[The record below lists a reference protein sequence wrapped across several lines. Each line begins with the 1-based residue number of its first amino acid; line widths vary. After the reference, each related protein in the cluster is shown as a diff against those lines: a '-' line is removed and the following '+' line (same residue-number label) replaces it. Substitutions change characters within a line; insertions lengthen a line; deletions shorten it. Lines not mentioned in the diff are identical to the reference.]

1 MKPFKLDNE
10 QKIKSG
16 FKIPDGYFE
25 KLTTEINAKLIEN
38 EPKVVSIFSRKKV
51 VYYVVAAVLVLAL
64 SIPLFNY
71 YNATTSL
78 SQEEV
83 EDYITLQS
91 GITEDDLVNALDKED
106 IEKLKVDLK
115 IEDKVLEET
124 LLNNTNLEEY
134 ITD

>member
-1 MKPFKLDNE
+1 MKPFKLDE
-10 QKIKSG
+10 QNIKSG
-16 FKIPDGYFE
+16 FIVPDGYFE
-25 KLTTEINAKLIEN
+25 KLTSDINAKLGTN

-51 VYYVVAAVLVLAL
+51 IYYAVAAVLILAL

-71 YNATTSL
+71 YNSTTSL
-78 SQEEV
+78 TQEEV

-106 IEKLKVDLK
+106 IEKLKIDLK

-124 LLNNTNLEEY
+124 LVNELNIEEY

>member
-1 MKPFKLDNE
+1 MKPFKLDE
-10 QKIKSG
+10 QKIESG
-16 FKIPDGYFE
+16 FKVPDGYFE
-25 KLTTEINAKLIEN
+25 KLTSDINAKLATN

-51 VYYVVAAVLVLAL
+51 IYYAVAAVLVLAL

-71 YNATTSL
+71 YNSTTSL
-78 SQEEV
+78 TQEEV
-83 EDYITLQS
+83 EHYIALQS

-106 IEKLKVDLK
+106 IEKLKIDLK

-124 LLNNTNLEEY
+124 LVNELNIEEY

>member
-1 MKPFKLDNE
+1 MKPFKLDE
-10 QKIKSG
+10 QKIESG

-25 KLTTEINAKLIEN
+25 KLTSDINAKLATN

-51 VYYVVAAVLVLAL
+51 IYSAVAAVLVLAL

-71 YNATTSL
+71 YNSTTSL

-83 EDYITLQS
+83 EDYIALQS

-106 IEKLKVDLK
+106 IEELKIDLK

-124 LLNNTNLEEY
+124 LVNELNIEEY

>member
-1 MKPFKLDNE
+1 MKPFKLDE
-10 QKIKSG
+10 QKIESG
-16 FKIPDGYFE
+16 FKVPDGYFE
-25 KLTTEINAKLIEN
+25 KLTSDINAKLATN

-51 VYYVVAAVLVLAL
+51 IYYAVAAVLVLSL

-71 YNATTSL
+71 YNSTTSL
-78 SQEEV
+78 TQEEV
-83 EDYITLQS
+83 EDYIALQS

-106 IEKLKVDLK
+106 IEKLKIDLK

-124 LLNNTNLEEY
+124 LVNELNIEEY

>member
-1 MKPFKLDNE
+1 MKPFKLDE
-10 QKIKSG
+10 QKIESG
-16 FKIPDGYFE
+16 FKVPDGYFE
-25 KLTTEINAKLIEN
+25 KLTSDINAKLATN

-51 VYYVVAAVLVLAL
+51 IYYALAAVLVLAL

-71 YNATTSL
+71 YNSTTSL
-78 SQEEV
+78 TQEEV
-83 EDYITLQS
+83 EDYIALQS

-106 IEKLKVDLK
+106 IEKLKIDLK

-124 LLNNTNLEEY
+124 LVNELNIEEY

>member
-1 MKPFKLDNE
+1 MKPFKLDE
-10 QKIKSG
+10 QKIESG
-16 FKIPDGYFE
+16 FKVPDGYFE
-25 KLTTEINAKLIEN
+25 KLTSDINAKLATN

-51 VYYVVAAVLVLAL
+51 IYYAVAAVLVLAL

-71 YNATTSL
+71 YNSTTSL
-78 SQEEV
+78 TQEEV
-83 EDYITLQS
+83 EDYLALQS

-106 IEKLKVDLK
+106 IEKLKIDLK

-124 LLNNTNLEEY
+124 LVNELNIEEY

>member
-1 MKPFKLDNE
+1 MKPFKLDE
-10 QKIKSG
+10 QKIESG
-16 FKIPDGYFE
+16 FKVPDGYFE
-25 KLTTEINAKLIEN
+25 KLTSDINTKLATN

-51 VYYVVAAVLVLAL
+51 IYFAVAAVLVLAL

-71 YNATTSL
+71 YNSTTSL
-78 SQEEV
+78 TQEEV
-83 EDYITLQS
+83 EDYIALQS

-106 IEKLKVDLK
+106 IEELKIDLK

-124 LLNNTNLEEY
+124 LVNELNIEEY

>member
-1 MKPFKLDNE
+1 MKPFKLDE
-10 QKIKSG
+10 QKIESG
-16 FKIPDGYFE
+16 FKVPDGYFE
-25 KLTTEINAKLIEN
+25 KLTSDINAKLATN

-51 VYYVVAAVLVLAL
+51 IYYAVAAVLVLAL

-71 YNATTSL
+71 YNSTTSL
-78 SQEEV
+78 TQEEV
-83 EDYITLQS
+83 EDYIALQS

-106 IEKLKVDLK
+106 IEELKIDLK

-124 LLNNTNLEEY
+124 LVNELNIEEY

>member
-1 MKPFKLDNE
+1 MKPFKLDE
-10 QKIKSG
+10 QKIESG
-16 FKIPDGYFE
+16 FKVPDGYFE
-25 KLTTEINAKLIEN
+25 KLTSDINAKLATN

-51 VYYVVAAVLVLAL
+51 IYFAVAAVLVLAL

-71 YNATTSL
+71 YNSTTSL
-78 SQEEV
+78 TQEEV
-83 EDYITLQS
+83 EDYIALQS

-106 IEKLKVDLK
+106 IEELKIDLK

-124 LLNNTNLEEY
+124 LVNELNIEEY

>member
-1 MKPFKLDNE
+1 MKPFKLDE
-10 QKIKSG
+10 QKIESG
-16 FKIPDGYFE
+16 FKVPDGYFE
-25 KLTTEINAKLIEN
+25 KLTSDINAKLATN
-38 EPKVVSIFSRKKV
+38 EPKVVSFFSRKKV
-51 VYYVVAAVLVLAL
+51 IYYAVAAVLVLAL

-71 YNATTSL
+71 YNSTTSL

-83 EDYITLQS
+83 EDYIALQS

-106 IEKLKVDLK
+106 IEKLKIDLK

-124 LLNNTNLEEY
+124 LVNELNIEEY

>member
-1 MKPFKLDNE
+1 MKPFKLDE
-10 QKIKSG
+10 QKIESG
-16 FKIPDGYFE
+16 FKVPDGYFE
-25 KLTTEINAKLIEN
+25 KLTSDINAKLATN

-51 VYYVVAAVLVLAL
+51 IYYVVAAVLVLAL

-71 YNATTSL
+71 YNSTTSL
-78 SQEEV
+78 TQEEV
-83 EDYITLQS
+83 EDYIALQS

-106 IEKLKVDLK
+106 IEELKIDLK

-124 LLNNTNLEEY
+124 LVNELNIEEY

>member
-1 MKPFKLDNE
+1 MKPFKLDE
-10 QKIKSG
+10 QKIESG
-16 FKIPDGYFE
+16 FKVPDGYFE
-25 KLTTEINAKLIEN
+25 KLTSDINAKLATN

-51 VYYVVAAVLVLAL
+51 IYYAVAAVLVLAL

-71 YNATTSL
+71 YNSTTSL
-78 SQEEV
+78 TQEEV
-83 EDYITLQS
+83 EDYIALQS

-106 IEKLKVDLK
+106 IEKLKIDLK

-124 LLNNTNLEEY
+124 LVNELNIEEY